1 MDLGSSQTSWSYKV
15 RFWVRKSLAFAAR
28 ERLVLGRIEVAE
40 RFNELVA
47 IPKLLDLLATEGAIV
62 GTDAIGCQ
70 RDIGSYTMR
79 VYSSLE
85 SVGGTLPVR
94 PPSGVAVFCVV
105 V

>member
-1 MDLGSSQTSWSYKV
+1 MIS
-15 RFWVRKSLAFAAR
+15 AFAAR
-28 ERLVLGRIEVAE
+28 RRVVLGRIEVAE
-40 RFNELVA
+40 KSNELVA

-70 RDIGSYTMR
+70 RDIGTQCASTPA
-79 VYSSLE
+79 SKASAE
-85 SVGGTLPVR
+85 PTPR